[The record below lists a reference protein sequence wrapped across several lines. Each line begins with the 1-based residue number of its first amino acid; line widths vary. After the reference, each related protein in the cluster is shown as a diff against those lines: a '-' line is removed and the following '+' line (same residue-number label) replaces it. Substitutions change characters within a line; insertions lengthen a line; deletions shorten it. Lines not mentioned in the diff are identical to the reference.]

1 MKFKFTVSELSKYTY
16 ISPRTIRYYD
26 SIGLFKPSFIDEK
39 NGYRYYNIEKLEE
52 LRLIHYMRYLDIPIN
67 EIKIHLEKRDIDYY
81 ENILETHLEKT
92 NYKIQHLMSIKN
104 KLETRMISLKKVKS
118 IPEFDKIL
126 FEHIDK
132 SFGVRIRRN
141 FMYEEDWEKQLGRTE
156 SKLKLP
162 PNLIIGNVCFSIDKE
177 NLEKGLYK
185 PYNSIFIML
194 DRLEYVE
201 KNHIENIEKSKCLS
215 LYFRGN
221 HEISAHYYE
230 LMTEYI
236 KKNKMSISG
245 ESMECTLID
254 HYISGDKNFHITNI
268 KIPIY

>member
-26 SIGLFKPSFIDEK
+26 SIGLFKPSFIDKK
-39 NGYRYYNIEKLEE
+39 NNYRYYSIEKLEE

-81 ENILETHLEKT
+81 EKILETHLEKT
-92 NYKIQHLMSIKN
+92 NRKINHLLSIKN
-104 KLETRMISLKKVKS
+104 KLDARMSSLKKIKS

-126 FEHIDK
+126 FEYIDQ
-132 SFGVRIRRN
+132 SFGIRIKRN
-141 FMYEEDWEKQLGRTE
+141 FMYEEDWEKELGKTE

-162 PNLIIGNVCFSIDKE
+162 PNLIIGNVCFSIDRT
-177 NLEKGLYK
+177 NLEKELFK
-185 PYNSIFIML
+185 PYNSIFIIL
-194 DRLEYVE
+194 DTLEYVD
-201 KNHIENIEKSKCLS
+201 KKYIENIKRSKCLS

-221 HEISAHYYE
+221 HEMSTYYYKI
-230 LMTEYI
+230 MTDYI
-236 KKNKMSISG
+236 KKNKMKISG

-268 KIPIY
+268 KIPIE